1 MYLIALFSVVLL
13 LAVTNLFALAS
24 DSQVEVA
31 RIQAATWSYVVF
43 AVSVTTVKIVALTLG
58 YFIAKL
64 GYSTMMAGVQG
75 KDSVDLSAFGASFKF
90 KGVTPGLAL
99 GIVGI
104 LMMGWA
110 LSTKHQFSTQV
121 SKAATEL
128 RDSSVETNKSQEVNK
143 DAHTKPVLPKL

>member
-1 MYLIALFSVVLL
+1 MYRIALFAVVILL
-13 LAVTNLFALAS
+13 DVLILSALAS

-43 AVSVTTVKIVALTLG
+43 AVTVTTVKIVALTLG
-58 YFIAKL
+58 YLIAKL

-99 GIVGI
+99 GIIGV

-128 RDSSVETNKSQEVNK
+128 RDGSVETNRSQEVNK
-143 DAHTKPVLPKL
+143 DVQIKPVPPKL